1 MFSQMESLSDYIFI
15 LFYESFRD
23 FSFGAVLARL
33 HDGASAVLNDV
44 AKVEYLSTS
53 IRSLHDVVMC
63 DL

>member
-15 LFYESFRD
+15 LFYESYGG
-23 FSFGAVLARL
+23 FSLGVILARL

-44 AKVEYLSTS
+44 ARVEYLRTS

>member
-15 LFYESFRD
+15 PLHESYGG
-23 FSFGAVLARL
+23 FSLGAILARL

-44 AKVEYLSTS
+44 ARVECLRTS
-53 IRSLHDVVMC
+53 ISSLLDVVMC